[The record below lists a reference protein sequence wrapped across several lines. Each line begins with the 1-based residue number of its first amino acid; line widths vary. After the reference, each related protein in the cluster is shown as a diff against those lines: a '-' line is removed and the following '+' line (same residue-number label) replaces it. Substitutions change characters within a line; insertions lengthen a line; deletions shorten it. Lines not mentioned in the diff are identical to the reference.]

1 MKKNNKNKQKK
12 KHCARQHPQ
21 SESERI
27 KVDDFK
33 ASLII
38 ITVYVLFVV
47 IILIMLHI
55 KCLIFYLTLKKIM
68 LRRTFHCISFKS
80 FCFSSS

>member
-1 MKKNNKNKQKK
+1 MKKQNKNKQK

-38 ITVYVLFVV
+38 ITVVKE
-47 IILIMLHI
+47 LIQTKVPH
-55 KCLIFYLTLKKIM
+55 
-68 LRRTFHCISFKS
+68 
-80 FCFSSS
+80 FCSQF